1 VELLTV
7 NELAE
12 LLKISRNKVVLM
24 ARRGEIPAISVAG
37 KLRFDAEEIEK
48 WLKANAI
55 SFDA

>member
-24 ARRGEIPAISVAG
+24 ARRGEIPAISVGG

>member
-1 VELLTV
+1 MELLTV

-24 ARRGEIPAISVAG
+24 ARRGEIPAISVGG
-37 KLRFDAEEIEK
+37 KLRFDADEIEK

>member
-1 VELLTV
+1 MELLTV

-24 ARRGEIPAISVAG
+24 ARRGEIPAISVGG